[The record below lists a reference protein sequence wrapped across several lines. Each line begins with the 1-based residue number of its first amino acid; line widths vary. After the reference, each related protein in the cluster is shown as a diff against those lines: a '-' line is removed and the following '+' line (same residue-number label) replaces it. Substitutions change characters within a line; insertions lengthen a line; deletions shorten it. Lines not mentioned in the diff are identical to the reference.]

1 MGTRLRLNVGMKS
14 TEQPGS
20 SGAPL
25 GIGAFA
31 ARFGLAPHV
40 LRHWESVGLL
50 SPARDPAGRRRYG
63 DADAVRV
70 AVVLRGKA
78 AGLSLDTL
86 RALLGAGG
94 ARARQALLRGEA
106 ETLRHRIAAART
118 ALALVECARECGH
131 EELAACPHFRD
142 ALAGPGDAAVH
153 AADSLHAH

>member
-1 MGTRLRLNVGMKS
+1 MKS

-31 ARFGLAPHV
+31 ARFGLAPHA

-78 AGLSLDTL
+78 AGLSLNTL

-94 ARARQALLRGEA
+94 ARARRALLRGEA

-118 ALALVECARECGH
+118 ALALVECALECGH
-131 EELAACPHFRD
+131 DELAACPHFRD
-142 ALAGPGDAAVH
+142 ALAGPRDAAVH
-153 AADSLHAH
+153 ATDSLHTH

>member
-1 MGTRLRLNVGMKS
+1 MKS
-14 TEQPGS
+14 TERPDPCTS
-20 SGAPL
+20 SP

-78 AGLSLDTL
+78 AGLSLETL
-86 RALLGAGG
+86 RSLLGAGG
-94 ARARQALLRGEA
+94 AQARQAVLRAEA
-106 ETLRHRIAAART
+106 EALRNRIAAARS
-118 ALALVECARECGH
+118 ALALVECAVDCGH
-131 EELAACPHFRD
+131 EELAACPHFRG
-142 ALAGPGDAAVH
+142 AVAAPQVAAGR
-153 AADSLHAH
+153 ADPSLHAH